1 MSETPNKLTSE
12 ALAAM
17 IVAYRSLGLFKDEAK
32 QAMSELAKRKDQ
44 GDDFDFELF
53 IKTKLNE
60 VPKSDINS
68 DVSKFLRSLSFIGN
82 SK

>member
-1 MSETPNKLTSE
+1 MTETPDKPSSE

-32 QAMSELAKRKDQ
+32 QAMADLAKRRDE
-44 GDDFDFELF
+44 GDNFDFESF
-53 IKTKLNE
+53 IDAKLNE

-82 SK
+82 LK

>member
-1 MSETPNKLTSE
+1 MTETPDKPSSE

-32 QAMSELAKRKDQ
+32 QAMADLAKRRDE
-44 GDDFDFELF
+44 GDNFDFESF
-53 IKTKLNE
+53 IDSKLNE

-82 SK
+82 LK

>member
-1 MSETPNKLTSE
+1 
-12 ALAAM
+12 M

-44 GDDFDFELF
+44 GDDFDFESF